1 MPYKPSFC
9 QQHGT
14 LGVTLK
20 LRISESAKANL
31 PTANMTMDNP
41 NLGANAF
48 YLSCQAVMLI
58 PQLFLGIR
66 CKTWGY
72 LFGMGCGHVLEII
85 GYLARIQIHYGHDQF
100 TM

>member
-1 MPYKPSFC
+1 
-9 QQHGT
+9 
-14 LGVTLK
+14 
-20 LRISESAKANL
+20 
-31 PTANMTMDNP
+31 MTMDNP